1 LRLLRKL
8 DAYTTTIRP
17 GALAGVATL
26 AGALVFAGCG
36 GSGGGRSHKLS
47 FTLTSQ
53 GCVPSDATVPAG
65 PVTISV
71 DNGGTRF
78 VTELELQDEHEIIIG
93 ERENILPGLSG
104 SFSLDLQPGKYI
116 LNCPSGNVTRGQLLV
131 TGKPYKVHTTS
142 EVALKTAVLQYRT
155 YVEGQITELLAG
167 TRRFVAAIEQGD
179 LAEAKRLYGP
189 VRRHYEAIEP
199 VAESFP
205 GLDSE
210 IDARID
216 SPTVAGNQSKWTGF
230 HRIEQ
235 AMWGKNTLQG
245 VGKYATKLLE
255 NVETLNQKVPT
266 LPLLAT
272 QLINGSVQLLNEI
285 TNVKITGE
293 EDRYSHTDLSDFQG
307 NLTGARKAFQ
317 YVRVPLE
324 QNGGDKV
331 LYDKI
336 EAKLQAVQSELNAYR
351 RNTPLG
357 FALYGE
363 LTQADKRKIAQQV
376 GEAAQD
382 LSGIAQKLSI
392 G

>member
-1 LRLLRKL
+1 LRLPKKL
-8 DAYTTTIRP
+8 KGRVTTRRSVLA
-17 GALAGVATL
+17 ALS
-26 AGALVFAGCG
+26 ALSFVLVLAGCG
-36 GSGGGRSHKLS
+36 SSSGGGKSSALS

-53 GCVPSDATVPAG
+53 GCLPNQASVPAG

-71 DNGGTRF
+71 SNGGTRF
-78 VTELELQDEHEIIIG
+78 VTELELQNEHEIILG

-131 TGKPYKVHTTS
+131 TGKPYHVHTTS

-155 YVEGQITELLAG
+155 YVVGQITQLLDG

-179 LAEAKRLYGP
+179 LAEAKRLFGP

-199 VAESFP
+199 VAESFA

-216 SPTVAGNQSKWTGF
+216 SPTVNGDLSKWNGF

-235 AMWGKNTLQG
+235 SMWAKNTLKG
-245 VGKYATKLLE
+245 TDRYATRLLE
-255 NVETLNQKVPT
+255 NVETLDQKVPT
-266 LPLLAT
+266 LPLAAT
-272 QLINGSVQLLNEI
+272 QLINGSVELLNEI

-293 EDRYSHTDLSDFQG
+293 EDRYSHTDLSDFEG

-317 YVRVPLE
+317 YVRAPLE
-324 QNGGDKV
+324 QNGGDSA

-336 EAKLQAVQSELNAYR
+336 EQQMQAVQSELNAYR

-363 LTQADKRKIAQQV
+363 LTQSDKLKIAQQV